1 MDSHSFFGG
10 LIISVITALLA
21 ENFVFARALGVST
34 MIMAAKNKR
43 NLPGICLGVL
53 YFTLTASWAAWLL
66 SHRAA
71 DIQKPFVPLTYV
83 LTIGLIYLITLLL
96 AFIFFKGRF
105 GRIKKYVHISAF
117 NSVIMGTIFLSA
129 SGCTAFGEYL
139 HRFVRISA
147 VRAVLGCGLCGSGIY
162 AVGRLRS
169 ALFKGRALGVQRL
182 SCGNDIHRHYRH
194 GALRHSGS
202 HSVIYIKVTYK
213 EQRFSAKGN
222 DRNEKK
228 QKNFPSQE
236 TLQDK
241 EKK

>member
-1 MDSHSFFGG
+1 MDSHNFFGG

-53 YFTLTASWAAWLL
+53 YFTLTASWAAWRL

-117 NSVIMGTIFLSA
+117 NSVIMGTIFLSMN
-129 SGCTAFGEYL
+129 SCTALYEYL
-139 HRFVRISA
+139 LF
-147 VRAVLGCGLCGSGIY
+147 GLCSGAGFAAAAY
-162 AVGRLRS
+162 MLSGVYGQLYSKDVPSVFRGYPAVMIFTGIIAM
-169 ALFKGRALGVQRL
+169 ALYGILGH
-182 SCGNDIHRHYRH
+182 I
-194 GALRHSGS
+194 
-202 HSVIYIKVTYK
+202 
-213 EQRFSAKGN
+213 
-222 DRNEKK
+222 
-228 QKNFPSQE
+228 PSYM
-236 TLQDK
+236 
-241 EKK
+241 

>member
-1 MDSHSFFGG
+1 MDSHNFFGG

-117 NSVIMGTIFLSA
+117 NSVIMGTIFLSMN
-129 SGCTAFGEYL
+129 SCTALYEYL
-139 HRFVRISA
+139 LF
-147 VRAVLGCGLCGSGIY
+147 GLCSGAGFGAAAY
-162 AVGRLRS
+162 MLSGVYGQLYSKDVPSVFRGYPAVMIFTGIIAM
-169 ALFKGRALGVQRL
+169 ALYGILGH
-182 SCGNDIHRHYRH
+182 I
-194 GALRHSGS
+194 
-202 HSVIYIKVTYK
+202 
-213 EQRFSAKGN
+213 
-222 DRNEKK
+222 
-228 QKNFPSQE
+228 PSYM
-236 TLQDK
+236 
-241 EKK
+241 

>member
-1 MDSHSFFGG
+1 MDSHNFFGG

-43 NLPGICLGVL
+43 NLPGICLGA
-53 YFTLTASWAAWLL
+53 LTASWAAWLL

-117 NSVIMGTIFLSA
+117 NSVIMGTIFLSMN
-129 SGCTAFGEYL
+129 SCTALYEYL
-139 HRFVRISA
+139 LF
-147 VRAVLGCGLCGSGIY
+147 GLCSGAGFAAAAY
-162 AVGRLRS
+162 MLSGVYGQLYSKDVPSVFRGYPAVMIFTGIIAM
-169 ALFKGRALGVQRL
+169 ALYGILGH
-182 SCGNDIHRHYRH
+182 I
-194 GALRHSGS
+194 
-202 HSVIYIKVTYK
+202 
-213 EQRFSAKGN
+213 
-222 DRNEKK
+222 
-228 QKNFPSQE
+228 PSYM
-236 TLQDK
+236 
-241 EKK
+241 

>member
-1 MDSHSFFGG
+1 MDSHNFFGG

-34 MIMAAKNKR
+34 MIMAAKHKR
-43 NLPGICLGVL
+43 NLPGSCLGVL

-117 NSVIMGTIFLSA
+117 NSVIMGTIFLSMN
-129 SGCTAFGEYL
+129 SCTALYEYL
-139 HRFVRISA
+139 LF
-147 VRAVLGCGLCGSGIY
+147 GLCSGAGFAAAAY
-162 AVGRLRS
+162 MLSGVYGQLYSKDVPSVFSGYPAVMIFTGIIAM
-169 ALFKGRALGVQRL
+169 ALYGILGH
-182 SCGNDIHRHYRH
+182 I
-194 GALRHSGS
+194 
-202 HSVIYIKVTYK
+202 
-213 EQRFSAKGN
+213 
-222 DRNEKK
+222 
-228 QKNFPSQE
+228 PSYM
-236 TLQDK
+236 
-241 EKK
+241 